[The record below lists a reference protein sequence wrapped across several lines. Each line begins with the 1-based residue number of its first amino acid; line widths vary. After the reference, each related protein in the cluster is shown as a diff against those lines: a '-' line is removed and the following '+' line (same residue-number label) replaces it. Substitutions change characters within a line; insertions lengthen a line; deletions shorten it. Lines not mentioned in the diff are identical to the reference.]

1 MLDRYPHT
9 AEIKY
14 TTMVDDG
21 SGIPVEETVTI
32 DIPKG
37 RYDPEVGNKT
47 KVDYSAKFYCPN
59 LLTERFKY
67 DGAKLIF
74 SGMEFVIIN
83 LFEYQTHCE
92 IWLE

>member
-14 TTMVDDG
+14 TTTVDDG

-37 RYDPEVGNKT
+37 RYDPGTGNKNL
-47 KVDYSAKFYCPN
+47 DYSGKFYCP
-59 LLTERFKY
+59 TISKDRFKY

-74 SGMEFVIIN
+74 SGMEFVIVN